1 MTFIRELPE
10 TERFDLVVVDPPTFS
25 NSKAMTDIWDVQRDH
40 SELLNLVLSRT
51 VVGGVVFFSTN
62 YRKFKLDAEPTG
74 CDLRE
79 ITRQTMPED
88 FNNNGAHRC
97 WLLTRKE

>member
-1 MTFIRELPE
+1 M
-10 TERFDLVVVDPPTFS
+10 VVDPPTFS

-40 SELLNLVLSRT
+40 GELLNLVLSRT
-51 VVGGVVFFSTN
+51 AAGGVVFFSPN
-62 YRKFKLDAEPTG
+62 YRKFTLDAEPTG

-88 FNNNGAHRC
+88 FNRNGAHRC